1 MKKIF
6 LSLLVC
12 IMALT
17 ASAQVARPKL
27 VVGLVIDQMRWDYM
41 YYYYDKYGEGGMKR
55 LMAEGFSCDNQML
68 NYVPTITGVG
78 HSSIYTG
85 AVPAANGIPG
95 NDFYLDGKRVYCTD
109 DPDVKGVGTDSK
121 AGCMSPKN
129 MLGTTIGDM
138 LRCATDF
145 RSKVIGIALKDRASI
160 LPAGHAANAAY
171 WYDKSVA
178 GFITSSYYMDA
189 LPDWVKK
196 FNRSSG
202 MKKGYDP
209 KSGADGVT
217 LTFNMAEAALK
228 NEQQIGRAS
237 CRERV

>member
-85 AVPAANGIPG
+85 AVPAANGISG

-145 RSKVIGIALKDRASI
+145 RSKVIGIALKDRAAI

-171 WYDKSVA
+171 
-178 GFITSSYYMDA
+178 
-189 LPDWVKK
+189 
-196 FNRSSG
+196 
-202 MKKGYDP
+202 
-209 KSGADGVT
+209 
-217 LTFNMAEAALK
+217 
-228 NEQQIGRAS
+228 
-237 CRERV
+237 

>member
-109 DPDVKGVGTDSK
+109 DPDAKGVGTDSK

-160 LPAGHAANAAY
+160 LPAGHSANAAY

-196 FNRSSG
+196 FNRSC
-202 MKKGYDP
+202 DP
-209 KSGADGVT
+209 DG
-217 LTFNMAEAALK
+217 N
-228 NEQQIGRAS
+228 RS
-237 CRERV
+237 CSRRRRG

>member
-1 MKKIF
+1 
-6 LSLLVC
+6 
-12 IMALT
+12 MALT

-68 NYVPTITGVG
+68 NYVPTVTGVG

-85 AVPAANGIPG
+85 AVPAANGITG

-109 DPDVKGVGTDSK
+109 DPDAKGVGTDSK

-160 LPAGHAANAAY
+160 LPAGHAATLPT
-171 WYDKSVA
+171 
-178 GFITSSYYMDA
+178 GTTSRWLA
-189 LPDWVKK
+189 
-196 FNRSSG
+196 SS
-202 MKKGYDP
+202 P
-209 KSGADGVT
+209 VLTTWT
-217 LTFNMAEAALK
+217 LCPT
-228 NEQQIGRAS
+228 G
-237 CRERV
+237 

>member
-17 ASAQVARPKL
+17 ASARPKL

-95 NDFYLDGKRVYCTD
+95 NDFYLDGKRQ
-109 DPDVKGVGTDSK
+109 PPEQ
-121 AGCMSPKN
+121 AF
-129 MLGTTIGDM
+129 L
-138 LRCATDF
+138 A
-145 RSKVIGIALKDRASI
+145 DRGQHC
-160 LPAGHAANAAY
+160 LLHRRP
-171 WYDKSVA
+171 
-178 GFITSSYYMDA
+178 
-189 LPDWVKK
+189 
-196 FNRSSG
+196 
-202 MKKGYDP
+202 
-209 KSGADGVT
+209 
-217 LTFNMAEAALK
+217 
-228 NEQQIGRAS
+228 
-237 CRERV
+237 